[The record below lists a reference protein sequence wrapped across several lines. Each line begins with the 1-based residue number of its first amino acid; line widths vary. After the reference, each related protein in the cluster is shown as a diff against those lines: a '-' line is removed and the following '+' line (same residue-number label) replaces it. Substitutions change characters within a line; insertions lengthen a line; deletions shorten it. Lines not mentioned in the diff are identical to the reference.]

1 MKGYGSLD
9 QGDSSGNGKKVKS
22 QMDGLDTKRKKGGM
36 GLGRERK
43 REREKKKH
51 YKCFGL
57 RKEKG
62 GLSMIHNVQNDVTG
76 RAGLVQVWWRNSRSS
91 ILDSSL

>member
-22 QMDGLDTKRKKGGM
+22 KMDGLETKRKKGGM

-43 REREKKKH
+43 REREKNIISALALGKK
-51 YKCFGL
+51 KVAFP
-57 RKEKG
+57 
-62 GLSMIHNVQNDVTG
+62 
-76 RAGLVQVWWRNSRSS
+76 
-91 ILDSSL
+91 